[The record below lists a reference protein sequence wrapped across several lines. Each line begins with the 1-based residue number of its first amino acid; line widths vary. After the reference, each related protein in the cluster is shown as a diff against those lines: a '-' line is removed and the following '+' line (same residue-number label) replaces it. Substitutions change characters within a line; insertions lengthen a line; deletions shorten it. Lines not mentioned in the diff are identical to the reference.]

1 MNDFRAIWMPYALA
15 KVEDAKGG
23 WIALNRYYKPL
34 GFDSRV
40 HVDYS
45 TVPTTS
51 RIKTIR
57 ANTAKALSWSGE
69 GAVDD
74 GRMIFLYNDN
84 CTPNVSEANW
94 RLYEKKLSLLAALKT
109 HS

>member
-1 MNDFRAIWMPYALA
+1 MNDFRAIWMPYVLA

-57 ANTAKALSWSGE
+57 ANTAKALSWSDE

-74 GRMIFLYNDN
+74 GRMIFLYNDG
-84 CTPNVSEANW
+84 CVPTSSKRDWDAYCV
-94 RLYEKKLSLLAALKT
+94 KLSTIASLKT
-109 HS
+109 F